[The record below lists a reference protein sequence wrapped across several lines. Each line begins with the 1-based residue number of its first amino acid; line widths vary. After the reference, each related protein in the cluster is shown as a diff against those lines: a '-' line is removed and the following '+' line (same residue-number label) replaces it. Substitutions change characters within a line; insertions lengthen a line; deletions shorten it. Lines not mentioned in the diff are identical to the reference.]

1 MSRTSGSTSSTRFHA
16 GESTPYAGRWTARL
30 PAGRLSAAGVVV
42 QDGAYHPV
50 IGDYERALGEIR
62 DVWMAI
68 SSFES
73 VWPMQTYRD
82 RDASLLGKPILGA
95 LARGEKMSLD
105 DYRRALRRRDEI
117 RAQHAAMAGYVD
129 AFVTLSSPGPAP
141 EGMSVGDC
149 IYNEASSILGAPA
162 LSLPLLAV
170 NGLPQGVQ
178 LLGFNHEDYRKEQT
192 FQTDVV
198 VVGTGAGGAVA
209 GAELAEEG
217 LDVLFVEEGAYHP
230 TSSFNPY
237 LTESIPR
244 LYRDVSAT
252 MIHGNP
258 VIPYVEGRALG
269 GSTVINGGMTWRTPE
284 RVLDQWQ
291 KVTGD
296 SSLGPKGLEPLFK
309 EIEKSIQSNFHAES
323 SFGESN
329 RIMLEGAKK
338 MGWKVEINRRNQ
350 NQCVGTNS
358 CGLGCPTGAKQST
371 LVSHIPR
378 AMNAGARCL
387 TEVRIEKLIVEKG
400 RCVGVIGRAIDP
412 VTRKA
417 DKKVTIRARA
427 VVIACG
433 GIQTPH
439 LLLKQKPGKKNRHLG
454 QHFSCHP
461 NAKVAAIYPHDVR
474 AWKGVSQWTQ
484 IREFHEEGI
493 VMAENMITPGALAAF
508 IPWHG
513 KKAMALL
520 ERYNN
525 IILSGVLVEDSTC
538 LVF

>member
-1 MSRTSGSTSSTRFHA
+1 M
-16 GESTPYAGRWTARL
+16 
-30 PAGRLSAAGVVV
+30 
-42 QDGAYHPV
+42 
-50 IGDYERALGEIR
+50 I
-62 DVWMAI
+62 
-68 SSFES
+68 
-73 VWPMQTYRD
+73 
-82 RDASLLGKPILGA
+82 
-95 LARGEKMSLD
+95 
-105 DYRRALRRRDEI
+105 
-117 RAQHAAMAGYVD
+117 
-129 AFVTLSSPGPAP
+129 
-141 EGMSVGDC
+141 
-149 IYNEASSILGAPA
+149 
-162 LSLPLLAV
+162 
-170 NGLPQGVQ
+170 
-178 LLGFNHEDYRKEQT
+178 FNHEDYRKEQT
-192 FQTDVV
+192 FHTDVV

-284 RVLDQWQ
+284 KVLDQWE

-296 SSLGPKGLEPLFK
+296 SSLGPKGLESLFQ
-309 EIEKSIQSNFHAES
+309 EIEKSIQSNYHDKS

-338 MGWKVEINRRNQ
+338 MGWKVETNRRNQ
-350 NQCVGTNS
+350 NHCVGTNS

-378 AMNAGARCL
+378 AMSAGARCL

-400 RCVGVIGRAIDP
+400 RCAGVIGRAIDP

-417 DKKVTIRARA
+417 NKKVTIRARA

-439 LLLKQKPGKKNRHLG
+439 LLLKQKPAKKNRHLG

-525 IILSGVLVEDSTC
+525 IILSGVLVEDSTTGSVRPGLFDLPVAKYDITPYDHERFKKGARLLAQMHFEMGAEGVILPFVDLPYISSIDDLKKIEETQVSPKTLELFTVHLMGTARMGREKNESVVDVNGEFWDLPGC
-538 LVF
+538 YISDASIFPTPIGVNPQVTIMALATRIGRRLAEKLILTGNKNDELPPGDSASLFSTGTRNETLSVAGGGN